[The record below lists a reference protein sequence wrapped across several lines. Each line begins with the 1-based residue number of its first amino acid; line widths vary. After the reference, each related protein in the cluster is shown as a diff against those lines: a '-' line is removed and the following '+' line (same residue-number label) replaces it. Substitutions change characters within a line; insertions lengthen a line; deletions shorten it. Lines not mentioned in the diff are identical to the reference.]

1 VLPGLHEGIQID
13 KLLSINDIAI
23 IFDKLVSEPLKRVNQ
38 ASSNKLPVVILIDAL
53 DELPNDGMK
62 LILQLL
68 AKEFLELPSFIRII
82 VTSRE
87 EDIVKYYLRNHKP
100 NEIKV
105 DELRNKQ
112 DICAY
117 LAAVTSE
124 VRISLLMFALIMFRV

>member
-1 VLPGLHEGIQID
+1 
-13 KLLSINDIAI
+13 
-23 IFDKLVSEPLKRVNQ
+23 
-38 ASSNKLPVVILIDAL
+38 
-53 DELPNDGMK
+53 MK

-124 VRISLLMFALIMFRV
+124 VRIPRLMFALIMFRV